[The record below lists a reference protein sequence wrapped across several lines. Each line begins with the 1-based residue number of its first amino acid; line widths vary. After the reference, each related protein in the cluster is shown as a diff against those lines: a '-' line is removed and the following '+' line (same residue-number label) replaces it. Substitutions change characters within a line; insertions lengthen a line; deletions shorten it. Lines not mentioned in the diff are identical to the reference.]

1 MSLVGRMGERGS
13 AAFYRE
19 REVDEGSARGE
30 RDDRSL
36 QWGAVGLH
44 GATDGV
50 GFLLIMG
57 RNGRG
62 SNGRV
67 HAPLTTSN
75 RRVIN
80 GRADLSLHRAGVITA
95 GSVRLSASRGLAR
108 ECARHAERACAVP
121 RLLARGGCWVAGPA
135 WGLGARAECVGRGA
149 WSSCASEREK
159 RGERERVRGEGEKT
173 QGGGGLLQG
182 ARRARDIGF
191 GGMGP

>member
-80 GRADLSLHRAGVITA
+80 GRADLSLHRAGVVTA

-121 RLLARGGCWVAGPA
+121 RLLARGAAG
-135 WGLGARAECVGRGA
+135 RACRLLVPGRA
-149 WSSCASEREK
+149 WSRGHEGAERIEGERREREN
-159 RGERERVRGEGEKT
+159 RERESWEAAAGNSSQV
-173 QGGGGLLQG
+173 
-182 ARRARDIGF
+182 ARER
-191 GGMGP
+191 

>member
-80 GRADLSLHRAGVITA
+80 GRADLSLHRAGVVAA
-95 GSVRLSASRGLAR
+95 GSVRSRPLRRASGLGGTLGQR
-108 ECARHAERACAVP
+108 LERALHRAAGQRRG
-121 RLLARGGCWVAGPA
+121 RL
-135 WGLGARAECVGRGA
+135 GLGARSRPACTGKQRCGARQAGAVQGA
-149 WSSCASEREK
+149 W
-159 RGERERVRGEGEKT
+159 V
-173 QGGGGLLQG
+173 QG
-182 ARRARDIGF
+182 RARSALAAVRA
-191 GGMGP
+191 